1 MKIYNRKKLSKER
14 NKLMNK
20 CMFCQTVIKDKYYS
34 HKIGY
39 FCSEE
44 HFEKYC
50 DRLSKE
56 ELALLMHSI
65 CPCSDEEA

>member
-1 MKIYNRKKLSKER
+1 MK
-14 NKLMNK
+14 K
-20 CMFCQTVIKDKYYS
+20 CMYCKQPIEDKGYN

-50 DRLSKE
+50 DTLSKE

-65 CPCSDEEA
+65 CPCSDDGEK

>member
-1 MKIYNRKKLSKER
+1 MK
-14 NKLMNK
+14 K
-20 CMFCQTVIKDKYYS
+20 CMYCKQPIEDKGHN

-50 DRLSKE
+50 DTLSKE

-65 CPCSDEEA
+65 CPWRRIGVNKGEGR